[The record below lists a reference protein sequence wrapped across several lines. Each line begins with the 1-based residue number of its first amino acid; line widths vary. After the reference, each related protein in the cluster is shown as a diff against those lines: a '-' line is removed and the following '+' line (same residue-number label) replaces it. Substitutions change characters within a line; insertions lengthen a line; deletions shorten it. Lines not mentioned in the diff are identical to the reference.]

1 MSKYSLDVKDFG
13 PIAEAKVEVRPLT
26 VLIGPGNSGKSCLAI
41 LIYALHQCFGGD
53 RLLFAARHR
62 IPLFQPEGETP
73 PAVLGSLLDWA
84 VATSAEQPGALPGTV
99 GEYIRSQLEAA
110 SGLERVFAEELGRCF
125 GTEALKELVRREGRS
140 KQAAVGL
147 EVPRR
152 DSPEAVRYEFR
163 FGANGPS
170 VMGRLPHD
178 LYESEPDPWLHDPSV
193 RRLISLL
200 QEPGD
205 QEAQHREGRL
215 RELLSFLPSL
225 AIKSLVGPLVP
236 SAYYLPADRTG
247 VMHSHQVVVNALIH
261 NATAG
266 GQRSSTLPMLSGV
279 LADFLGELV
288 AMKEGQHS
296 ESLGESARQL
306 EETVLRGTVRLDTAE
321 TGHPSFSYQ
330 PRGWKEDL
338 PLMRASSMIT
348 ELTPVVLYLR
358 CRVSPGDVLIIEEP
372 EAHLHPGMQTVFA
385 REIARLVRSG
395 VRVLMTTHSEWF
407 LEQIGNLVRLSS
419 LPESR
424 RKGIE
429 GADVALRPQDVGAWL
444 FKPRLRPKGS
454 VVEEVVLDPET
465 GLFPTDY
472 DSVSETLYNEGAEIY
487 NRLQESKG

>member
-1 MSKYSLDVKDFG
+1 M
-13 PIAEAKVEVRPLT
+13 T
-26 VLIGPGNSGKSCLAI
+26 
-41 LIYALHQCFGGD
+41 
-53 RLLFAARHR
+53 
-62 IPLFQPEGETP
+62 
-73 PAVLGSLLDWA
+73 
-84 VATSAEQPGALPGTV
+84 
-99 GEYIRSQLEAA
+99 
-110 SGLERVFAEELGRCF
+110 
-125 GTEALKELVRREGRS
+125 
-140 KQAAVGL
+140 
-147 EVPRR
+147 
-152 DSPEAVRYEFR
+152 
-163 FGANGPS
+163 
-170 VMGRLPHD
+170 GRLPCD
-178 LYESEPDPWLHDPSV
+178 LHESRPDPWLHAATV

-205 QEAQHREGRL
+205 QETTDGEDRL
-215 RELLSFLPSL
+215 RALLSFLPSVVFE
-225 AIKSLVGPLVP
+225 SLVGPLVP

-266 GQRSSTLPMLSGV
+266 GRRSSTKLPMLSGV

-288 AMKEGQHS
+288 AMKEGQNS

-338 PLMRASSMIT
+338 PLMRTSSMIT

-358 CRVSPGDVLIIEEP
+358 YRVSPGDVLIIEEP

-419 LPESR
+419 LPEDR
-424 RKGIE
+424 REGIE

-472 DSVSETLYNEGAEIY
+472 DSD
-487 NRLQESKG
+487 Q